1 MVKAACN
8 LIFLL
13 ILVLFAPGCTTQG
26 HYVRDLNRSMSDIH
40 VAIRNLYGVQSKSDD
55 DKILYTPPLKRD
67 PNDTTP
73 ENRMRE
79 RVIARIVI
87 MGDRRPYDILV
98 QVYLERKIRGV
109 WEEVGLDENLSRDFS
124 KEINR
129 ELIESR
135 ENRNVIDDFRAF

>member
-1 MVKAACN
+1 MKK
-8 LIFLL
+8 
-13 ILVLFAPGCTTQG
+13 VLFFILGGFFALVSQGCATEG
-26 HYVRDLNRSMSDIH
+26 FYVRDMNRSMSDIQ

-55 DKILYTPPLKRD
+55 EKILYTPPLKRD

-73 ENRMRE
+73 ENKMRE

-98 QVYLERKIRGV
+98 QVYLERKIRGSWV
-109 WEEVGLDENLSRDFS
+109 EVGLDEGLSEIFS

>member
-1 MVKAACN
+1 MA
-8 LIFLL
+8 FLL
-13 ILVLFAPGCTTQG
+13 SGCVTQG
-26 HYVRDLNRSMSDIH
+26 HYVRDMNRSMSDIQT
-40 VAIRNLYGVQSKSDD
+40 AIRNLYGVQSKSDNE
-55 DKILYTPPLKRD
+55 KILYTPPLKKD

-73 ENRMRE
+73 EAKMRE

-98 QVYLERKIRGV
+98 QVYLEHKVRGGWV
-109 WEEVGLDENLSRDFS
+109 EVGLDEVLSQEFA

>member
-1 MVKAACN
+1 MKNGAWTT
-8 LIFLL
+8 L
-13 ILVLFAPGCTTQG
+13 ILALLFLSGCVTQG
-26 HYVRDLNRSMSDIH
+26 HYVNDMNRSMSDIQT
-40 VAIRNLYGVQSKSDD
+40 AIRNLYGVQSKSDNE
-55 DKILYTPPLKRD
+55 KILYTPPLKKD

-73 ENRMRE
+73 ENKMRE
-79 RVIARIVI
+79 RVIARVVI

-98 QVYLERKIRGV
+98 QVYLERKVRGSWV
-109 WEEVGLDENLSRDFS
+109 EVGLDEDLSMEFA

>member
-1 MVKAACN
+1 MLAVSW
-8 LIFLL
+8 LL
-13 ILVLFAPGCTTQG
+13 TSGCATQG
-26 HYVRDLNRSMSDIH
+26 QYVYDMNRSMSDIH
-40 VAIRNLYGVQSKSDD
+40 VAVKNLYGVQSKSDD
-55 DKILYTPPLKRD
+55 DKIIYTPPLKRD

-73 ENRMRE
+73 ENKMRE

-98 QVYLERKIRGV
+98 QVYLERKVRGNWV
-109 WEEVGLDENLSRDFS
+109 EVGLDEDLSRDFS
-124 KEINR
+124 RELSR

>member
-1 MVKAACN
+1 MKKVFG
-8 LIFLL
+8 IGLL
-13 ILVLFAPGCTTQG
+13 ALLVSGCVTQG
-26 HYVRDLNRSMSDIH
+26 HYVHDMNRSMSDIQT
-40 VAIRNLYGVQSKSDD
+40 AIRNLYGIQSKSDNE
-55 DKILYTPPLKRD
+55 KILYTPPLKKD

-73 ENRMRE
+73 EAKMRE
-79 RVIARIVI
+79 RVIARVVI

-98 QVYLERKIRGV
+98 QVYLERKVRGTWV
-109 WEEVGLDENLSRDFS
+109 EVGLDEGLSQEFA